1 MSVQSNP
8 QKQLNRGFL
17 VALSSAIVLSFTA
30 ILIRMIAQNY
40 QLPALIL
47 AYWREIFV
55 ALSLLPALL
64 IIKPSLLRLEKRH
77 LPFMVL
83 FGLVLALFNMLWTL
97 SVTLSGASIA
107 TVLVYVS
114 GAFTAI
120 LGWWLLK
127 ETLGWRKIIA
137 VILCLV
143 GALFVSGAIHPTAWE
158 NNALGIIIG
167 ILSGLMYAFYSL
179 MGRSAT
185 QRGINP
191 WTALFYTFLFASFFM
206 LLTNLIPGNAI
217 PGSASTPSEM
227 FLLGDRWQGWLLLFL
242 LAAGPTLL
250 GFGLYNVSLSLLPS
264 STTNLIVTI
273 EPVFTAITAYFLLN
287 ERLSTLE
294 LLGSGLILIA
304 LVILRMRNTRS
315 DNGGCSP
322 AD

>member
-1 MSVQSNP
+1 MSVNSNP

-17 VALSSAIVLSFTA
+17 VALGSAVVLSFTA
-30 ILIRMIAQNY
+30 ILIRLISQNY
-40 QLPALIL
+40 QMPALIL

-55 ALSLLPALL
+55 ALCLLPALL
-64 IIKPSLLRLEKRH
+64 IFKPALLRLEKRH
-77 LPFMVL
+77 LAFMVF
-83 FGLVLALFNMLWTL
+83 FGLVMALFNMLWTL
-97 SVTLSGASIA
+97 SVTLIGASVA
-107 TVLVYVS
+107 TVLVYCS

-127 ETLGWRKIIA
+127 ETLGLRKITA

-143 GALFVSGAIHPTAWE
+143 GALFVSGAANPAAWE
-158 NNALGIIIG
+158 ANALGIITG

-179 MGRSAT
+179 MGRTAT

-191 WTALFYTFLFASFFM
+191 WTTLFYTFLFASFFM
-206 LLTNLIPGNAI
+206 LVANLIPGNFI
-217 PGSASTPSEM
+217 PGSAATPSEM
-227 FLLGDRWQGWLLLFL
+227 FMLGKQWQAWLLLLF

-287 ERLSTLE
+287 ERLTALE

-304 LVILRMRNTRS
+304 LVILRMRKKASKAENER
-315 DNGGCSP
+315 
-322 AD
+322 

>member
-1 MSVQSNP
+1 MSLKSNP

-30 ILIRMIAQNY
+30 ILIRLISQNY

-47 AYWREIFV
+47 AYWREVFV
-55 ALSLLPALL
+55 ALCMLPALL
-64 IIKPSLLRLEKRH
+64 IVKPALLKLERRH

-97 SVTLSGASIA
+97 SVTLIGASVA
-107 TVLVYVS
+107 TVLVYCS

-127 ETLGWRKIIA
+127 ETLGLQKIIA

-143 GALFVSGAIHPTAWE
+143 GAIFVSGATQSSAWE
-158 NNALGIIIG
+158 ANALGIVTG

-179 MGRSAT
+179 IGRSAT

-206 LLTNLIPGNAI
+206 LAANLIPGNLI
-217 PGSASTPSEM
+217 PGTASTPGEM
-227 FLLGDRWQGWLLLFL
+227 FLLGDRWAGWLLLLL

-250 GFGLYNVSLSLLPS
+250 GFGLYNVSLSMLPS

-273 EPVFTAITAYFLLN
+273 EPVFTAITAFFLLE
-287 ERLSTLE
+287 ERLTALE

-304 LVILRMRNTRS
+304 LVILRLRKSLKN
-315 DNGGCSP
+315 DL
-322 AD
+322 

>member
-1 MSVQSNP
+1 MSLNANS

-17 VALSSAIVLSFTA
+17 VAVTSAIVLSFTA
-30 ILIRMIAQNY
+30 ILIQMISQNY

-64 IIKPSLLRLEKRH
+64 ITKPALLRLEKPH
-77 LPFMVL
+77 LPFLVL

-97 SVTLSGASIA
+97 SVTLIGASVA
-107 TVLVYVS
+107 TVLVYCS

-127 ETLGWRKIIA
+127 ETLGWKKIAA
-137 VILCLV
+137 VMLCLL
-143 GALFVSGAIHPTAWE
+143 GALFVSGATNPAAWE
-158 NNALGIIIG
+158 ANALGIVTG
-167 ILSGLMYAFYSL
+167 VLSGLMYAFYSL

-206 LLTNLIPGNAI
+206 LLTNLLPGSVIPGT
-217 PGSASTPSEM
+217 ASTPSEM
-227 FLLGDRWQGWLLLFL
+227 FILGNRWAGWLLLLL

-264 STTNLIVTI
+264 STTNLIVTV
-273 EPVFTAITAYFLLN
+273 EPVFTAITAYFLLD
-287 ERLSTLE
+287 ERLSPLE

-304 LVILRMRNTRS
+304 LVILRMRKKTPGTA
-315 DNGGCSP
+315 NGK
-322 AD
+322 

>member
-1 MSVQSNP
+1 MSLKSNQ
-8 QKQLNRGFL
+8 QKQLNRGFI

-30 ILIRMIAQNY
+30 ILIRMISQNY

-64 IIKPSLLRLEKRH
+64 IIKPALLRLEKRH

-97 SVTLSGASIA
+97 SVTLIGASIA
-107 TVLVYVS
+107 TVLVYCS

-127 ETLGWRKIIA
+127 ESLGWQKIIA
-137 VILCLV
+137 VILCLI
-143 GALFVSGAIHPTAWE
+143 GAGFVSGATQPSAWE
-158 NNALGIIIG
+158 ANALGIVTG

-179 MGRSAT
+179 IGRSAT

-206 LLTNLIPGNAI
+206 LAANLIPGNLI
-217 PGSASTPSEM
+217 PGTASTPAEM
-227 FLLGDRWQGWLLLFL
+227 FLLGDRWTGWLLLLL

-250 GFGLYNVSLSLLPS
+250 GFGLYNVSLSMLPS
-264 STTNLIVTI
+264 STTNLIVTV
-273 EPVFTAITAYFLLN
+273 EPVFTAITAFFLLE
-287 ERLSTLE
+287 ERLTALE
-294 LLGSGLILIA
+294 MLGSGLILVA
-304 LVILRMRNTRS
+304 LVILRLRKRPQNMPNP
-315 DNGGCSP
+315 NP
-322 AD
+322 

>member
-1 MSVQSNP
+1 MTLKSNS

-30 ILIRMIAQNY
+30 ILIRLISQNY

-55 ALSLLPALL
+55 ALCLLPVLLIVKPALL
-64 IIKPSLLRLEKRH
+64 KLEKRH
-77 LPFMVL
+77 LSFMVL

-97 SVTLSGASIA
+97 SVTLIGASVA
-107 TVLVYVS
+107 TVLVYCS

-127 ETLGWRKIIA
+127 ESLGWQKIIA

-143 GALFVSGAIHPTAWE
+143 GAVFVSGAAQPSAWE
-158 NNALGIIIG
+158 ANALGIITG

-179 MGRSAT
+179 IGRSAT

-206 LLTNLIPGNAI
+206 LVVNLIPGNVI
-217 PGSASTPSEM
+217 PGTAATPAEM
-227 FLLGDRWQGWLLLFL
+227 FLLGDRWAGWLLLLL

-250 GFGLYNVSLSLLPS
+250 GFGLYNVSLSMLPS

-273 EPVFTAITAYFLLN
+273 EPVFTAFTAFFLLK
-287 ERLSTLE
+287 ERLTAPE

-304 LVILRMRNTRS
+304 LVILRLRK
-315 DNGGCSP
+315 SP
-322 AD
+322 KNDL

>member
-1 MSVQSNP
+1 MSVNSNP

-17 VALSSAIVLSFTA
+17 VALGSAVVLSFTA
-30 ILIRMIAQNY
+30 ILIRLISQNY
-40 QLPALIL
+40 QMPALIL

-55 ALSLLPALL
+55 ALCLLPALL
-64 IIKPSLLRLEKRH
+64 IFKPALLRLEKRH
-77 LPFMVL
+77 LAFMVF
-83 FGLVLALFNMLWTL
+83 FGLVMALFNMLWTL
-97 SVTLSGASIA
+97 SVTLIGASVA
-107 TVLVYVS
+107 TVLVYCS

-127 ETLGWRKIIA
+127 ETLGLRKITA

-143 GALFVSGAIHPTAWE
+143 GALFVSGAANPASWE
-158 NNALGIIIG
+158 ANALGIVTG

-179 MGRSAT
+179 MGRTAT

-206 LLTNLIPGNAI
+206 LLANLIPGNFI
-217 PGSASTPSEM
+217 PGSAATPSEM
-227 FLLGDRWQGWLLLFL
+227 FMLGKQWQAWLLLLF

-273 EPVFTAITAYFLLN
+273 EPVFTAITAYFLLD
-287 ERLSTLE
+287 ERLTALE

-304 LVILRMRNTRS
+304 LVILRMRKKASKAENER
-315 DNGGCSP
+315 
-322 AD
+322 